1 MLGLKLLEGGFDEV
15 FDARVRI
22 VFEEGGHDF
31 GDGGL
36 GEAKHYQGRCGLID
50 QGVVVALENGAV
62 VSAGALDDLVLELQ
76 NEPLGTLEA
85 DSLDTFDAGNVLGKD
100 GLADFFGG

>member
-1 MLGLKLLEGGFDEV
+1 MLVLKLLEGGFDEV

-36 GEAKHYQGRCGLID
+36 GEA
-50 QGVVVALENGAV
+50 
-62 VSAGALDDLVLELQ
+62 
-76 NEPLGTLEA
+76 
-85 DSLDTFDAGNVLGKD
+85 
-100 GLADFFGG
+100 